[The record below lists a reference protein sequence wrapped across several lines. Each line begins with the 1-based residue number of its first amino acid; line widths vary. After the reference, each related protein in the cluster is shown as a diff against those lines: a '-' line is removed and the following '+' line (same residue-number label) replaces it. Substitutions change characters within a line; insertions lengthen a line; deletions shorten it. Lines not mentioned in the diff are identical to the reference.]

1 MYLSLKGVICNYD
14 YQMLLICYYNYCCEG
29 RIIDCAF
36 TVAFDPQFDPL
47 LQAVKESTETGL
59 RCAGIDMQLTE
70 IGEAIQEVR

>member
-1 MYLSLKGVICNYD
+1 LCLSCTSMGLIASTVGV
-14 YQMLLICYYNYCCEG
+14 G
-29 RIIDCAF
+29 RIVDCAF

-70 IGEAIQEVR
+70 IGEAIQEVSSHIAS